1 MFINSPSKLSD
12 CRVVLLAKAA
22 QRAAAAI
29 LSIAIS
35 DHRRGSEKNDCK
47 ENSKQKHGC
56 LLKQGTSQQ
65 FLNSTQN
72 KNQTFPRKKS
82 TNRP

>member
-1 MFINSPSKLSD
+1 MNSPSKLSD

-29 LSIAIS
+29 SSIALS
-35 DHRRGSEKNDCK
+35 DDRIGSERHDCK
-47 ENSKQKHGC
+47 ENSKQKHGR

-65 FLNSTQN
+65 SLNSTQN
-72 KNQTFPRKKS
+72 KNQTFTTKKS